1 MKREDLF
8 AHLEMILLEMIFQ
21 GDRTFR
27 SLENASNLAETKGN
41 RGKSTVILN
50 YSENHAKK
58 IIHEDM
64 SL

>member
-1 MKREDLF
+1 
-8 AHLEMILLEMIFQ
+8 MILLEMIFQ

-41 RGKSTVILN
+41 RGESTVILN
-50 YSENHAKK
+50 YSENYAKK